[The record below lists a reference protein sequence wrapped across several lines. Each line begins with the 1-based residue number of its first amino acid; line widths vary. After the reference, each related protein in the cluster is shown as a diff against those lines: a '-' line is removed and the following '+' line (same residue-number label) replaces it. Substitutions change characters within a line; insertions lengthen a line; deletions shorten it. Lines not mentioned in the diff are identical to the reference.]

1 MLMMSKWGSR
11 RLCNAWMSFIG
22 SFLLV
27 FNHEVF
33 KLFVVHFSIKIF
45 IILFIDP
52 INLCVARVIKSSGEI
67 FLLNKPILIKIKSIE
82 CCNSGVYFLANLIHL
97 RDFSPAFGRD
107 FSFLKIVLPQ
117 RVQKAEIPI
126 SPESSARE
134 NISPIS
140 FGSTLTL
147 FLSVISNI

>member
-1 MLMMSKWGSR
+1 
-11 RLCNAWMSFIG
+11 MSFVG

-52 INLCVARVIKSSGEI
+52 INLCVAKVIKSSGEI

-82 CCNSGVYFLANLIHL
+82 GCNSGVYFLANLIRFGHVPPVFGG
-97 RDFSPAFGRD
+97 DFSV
-107 FSFLKIVLPQ
+107 LKIVLP
-117 RVQKAEIPI
+117 
-126 SPESSARE
+126 
-134 NISPIS
+134 
-140 FGSTLTL
+140 
-147 FLSVISNI
+147 